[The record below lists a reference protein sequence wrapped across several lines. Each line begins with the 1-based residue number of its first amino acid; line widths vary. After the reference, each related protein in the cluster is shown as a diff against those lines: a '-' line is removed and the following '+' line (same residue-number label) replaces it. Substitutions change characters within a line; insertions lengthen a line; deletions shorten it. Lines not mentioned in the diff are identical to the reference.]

1 MKKNSNLRYIL
12 ENFEIDAGNFEWLN
26 CIETFFGTEK
36 AEEFGRYFIQKRNI
50 LRKNDIRKLIK
61 SHSLSIYSFS
71 QNEHIAFINLFKPI
85 DGNNDLL
92 KKMENGFKKTQ
103 KLYRMKNLKLADSIK
118 KYGYSY
124 STIEMNWKDVNKR
137 DTYQRECIFAIYSEQ
152 ESDEQFKSNIV
163 KLAREYNVKS
173 IIITERFQG
182 NFEKLKIKSELF
194 DIVEEKIIE
203 IFDDTTIDTIEQ
215 WLSKLCNT
223 KVYYK
228 IPYERNKTILQYD
241 SKQILDYYSKWK
253 QEIIRKTPVTSF
265 NMGMIKNYLLNE
277 FKKDN
282 SK

>member
-26 CIETFFGTEK
+26 CIEAFFGTEK

-182 NFEKLKIKSELF
+182 NFEKLKISIIPKS
-194 DIVEEKIIE
+194 I
-203 IFDDTTIDTIEQ
+203 
-215 WLSKLCNT
+215 
-223 KVYYK
+223 
-228 IPYERNKTILQYD
+228 
-241 SKQILDYYSKWK
+241 
-253 QEIIRKTPVTSF
+253 
-265 NMGMIKNYLLNE
+265 
-277 FKKDN
+277 
-282 SK
+282 